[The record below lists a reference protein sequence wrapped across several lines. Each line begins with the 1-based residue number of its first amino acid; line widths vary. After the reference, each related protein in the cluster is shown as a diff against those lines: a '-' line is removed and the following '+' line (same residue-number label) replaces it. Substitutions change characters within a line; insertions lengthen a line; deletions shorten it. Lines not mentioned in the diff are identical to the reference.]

1 MSFAQF
7 LADYEQGPALLR
19 AAVAGMTAEQVRAKP
34 VPGKMSTL
42 EVVCHIADFEP
53 IYADRMKRVLA
64 EEQPKILSGDPDLFQ
79 KRLAYDQRDLAEELD
94 LIEVVRKQMAR
105 ILRTATPSDA
115 QRTGV
120 HSADGPLSLETL
132 LKRIAGHI
140 PHHVKFIQ
148 EKRAALGIG

>member
-1 MSFAQF
+1 
-7 LADYEQGPALLR
+7 
-19 AAVAGMTAEQVRAKP
+19 
-34 VPGKMSTL
+34 MSTL

-64 EEQPKILSGDPDLFQ
+64 EEQPRILSGDPDLFQ

-105 ILRTATPSDA
+105 ILKTASDADA

-120 HSADGPLSLETL
+120 HSVDGPLTLETL

-140 PHHVKFIQ
+140 PHHIRFIA
-148 EKRAALGIG
+148 EKRAALGLG